1 MNPVRNKIWLNPHDM
16 MPEVMLNQDSILD
29 FQKCSHS
36 LSISCLKYHIW
47 ISVYTFEFQN
57 GHVMTSPTNQLAI

>member
-1 MNPVRNKIWLNPHDM
+1 M
-16 MPEVMLNQDSILD
+16 MVEVILNQDSILD
-29 FQKCSHS
+29 FPEGPHI
-36 LSISCLKYHIW
+36 LSISNLKYQSW